1 MANENM
7 MAFMERFDEL
17 KAVHPGIFLQ
27 IKEYSKEP
35 VTWRIHIIGKGMS
48 PCGDS
53 ELLYVEAESRE
64 EAFKK
69 ALEGTKGIESNI
81 KNLKEIKADYVRRI
95 LANHIK

>member
-1 MANENM
+1 ML
-7 MAFMERFDEL
+7 AFMTRYEEL
-17 KAVHPGIFLQ
+17 KKEHPRIFLM

-35 VTWRIHIIGKGMS
+35 TTWRIQIIGKGMS
-48 PCGDS
+48 PGSDS
-53 ELLYVEAESRE
+53 ELLFAEAESRE

-81 KNLKEIKADYVRRI
+81 KSLKEIKADYVRRI